1 MIFDFVRSFFS
12 KLLKEQVSPVN
23 KHVLSAQILLLY
35 DSCCIDI
42 GDIGESVDLRKIVN
56 NYNPN

>member
-1 MIFDFVRSFFS
+1 MIFHFVRLLFS
-12 KLLKEQVSPVN
+12 KFLKEQKYPVN
-23 KHVLSAQILLLY
+23 KHVLSAHMLLLY

-42 GDIGESVDLRKIVN
+42 GDIGETVDLRQIVN